1 MTALATLPERERIV
15 AEATRSFLAVLP
27 PKLAETVRAAAIP
40 HWFDAPLL
48 AALLEL
54 PADEA
59 ERRYATLQEMPFVQV
74 VGGRGHA
81 LHELTRR
88 LLLDEL
94 WAEREAD
101 FRAWS
106 RRAAECFDGQADAD
120 DTARIEAI
128 YHWLAA
134 DPDRGA
140 DLVWTWNAEWSNTF
154 RYNLVYALNQTG
166 LEHDAGSRLT
176 GRAKAWVY

>member
-1 MTALATLPERERIV
+1 MP
-15 AEATRSFLAVLP
+15 SFPFLAP
-27 PKLAETVRAAAIP
+27 ELAETVRARAIP

-59 ERRYATLQEMPFVQV
+59 ERRYATLQEMPFVQA
-74 VGGRGHA
+74 VGDRGHA

-94 WAEREAD
+94 WVERLAD

-120 DTARIEAI
+120 EAARIEAI

-140 DLVWTWNAEWSNTF
+140 DLVLDVGCRVEQHVP
-154 RYNLVYALNQTG
+154 L
-166 LEHDAGSRLT
+166 
-176 GRAKAWVY
+176 

>member
-1 MTALATLPERERIV
+1 MSDLAALPERERIV
-15 AEATRSFLAVLP
+15 AEATRGFLAVLP
-27 PKLAETVRAAAIP
+27 PDLAETVRAAAIP
-40 HWFDAPLL
+40 HWFDAALL

-54 PADEA
+54 PQDEA
-59 ERRYATLQEMPFVQV
+59 DRRYAALQEMPFVQAV
-74 VGGRGHA
+74 AGRGHA

-94 WAEREAD
+94 WAGREAD

-106 RRAAECFDGQADAD
+106 RRAAGFFDSQD
-120 DTARIEAI
+120 DETARIEAI

-140 DLVWTWNAEWSNTF
+140 DLVWEWGAEWNNTF
-154 RYNLVYALNQTG
+154 RYNLVFALIQAG
-166 LEHDAGSRLT
+166 LEQI
-176 GRAKAWVY
+176 GRASCRERV